1 MTYYCLQKREIN
13 RIRHVN
19 ELKRIANNSDDH
31 KLVYAMGG
39 NLVLM
44 KKKRNKWVIVDE
56 TGPWFEFNLFE
67 GYLQ

>member
-1 MTYYCLQKREIN
+1 MTFCLNKKEID

-19 ELKRIANNSDDH
+19 ELKRVAKKSDNY

-39 NLVLM
+39 NLILM
-44 KKKRNKWVIVDE
+44 RKVGKKWLIVDE
-56 TGPWFEFNLFE
+56 TGPWFEFDYSD